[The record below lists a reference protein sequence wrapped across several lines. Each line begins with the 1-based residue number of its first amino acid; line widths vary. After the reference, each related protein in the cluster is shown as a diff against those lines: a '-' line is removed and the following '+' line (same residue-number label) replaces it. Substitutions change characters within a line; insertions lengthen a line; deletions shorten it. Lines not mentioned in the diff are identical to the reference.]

1 MRPSILRTKWRS
13 CLVISVHDGIVRDRC
28 VPREHISLVHSPFL
42 VGCLDHR
49 IGFMKHG
56 ACMAKYQIV
65 INLCPNRL
73 IGSAAQI
80 ESCCLIADIHDG
92 IIVDLNIILPPMST
106 QKFRSLFSRQI
117 AKPCS
122 LLLVSTPTN
131 DWIRRLPVRRHVFRH
146 QDESLCP

>member
-1 MRPSILRTKWRS
+1 
-13 CLVISVHDGIVRDRC
+13 
-28 VPREHISLVHSPFL
+28 
-42 VGCLDHR
+42 
-49 IGFMKHG
+49 MKHG

-106 QKFRSLFSRQI
+106 EVPFFVQPADRQ
-117 AKPCS
+117 A
-122 LLLVSTPTN
+122 LQFALVSTPTN
-131 DWIRRLPVRRHVFRH
+131 DWIRAAFRSTVMCSAIKTNHFVRKAFHVIVIDFVIIAVDPEPAAPGVTPSPIRWLP
-146 QDESLCP
+146 